1 MLRRSVSAGVAVAAL
16 ALAVAA
22 GCGTAMLGGRGKLDY
37 PMSGTSAVPAAQGR
51 VTVRPESNGNQEVE
65 VAVEHLASPA
75 RAFEGTSAYV
85 VWLLP
90 ANGGSPQNMGVLSTG
105 DDLKGRLK
113 IQTPFK
119 SFQILVS
126 AEAAPNVSAPSDKRV
141 LSATVQLS
149 T

>member
-1 MLRRSVSAGVAVAAL
+1 MLRRSVFVRAMVVG
-16 ALAVAA
+16 LAVAA

-65 VAVEHLASPA
+65 VAVEHLAAPA
-75 RAFEGTSAYV
+75 RVFQGTSAYV
-85 VWLLP
+85 VWLVP
-90 ANGGSPQNMGVLSTG
+90 ASGGSPQNMGVLSTG

-113 IQTPFK
+113 IQTTFK
-119 SFQILVS
+119 SFEILVS
-126 AEAAPNVSAPSDKRV
+126 AETAPNESEPSAKRV
-141 LSATVQLS
+141 LSATVQLP